1 MSEPRGTKQKKA
13 AAPLRIIQVGAG
25 AMGHTWLHTLG
36 RSPDTE
42 LVGLVDLDLELARRV
57 SEEELAAV
65 VPVARSLTELVEFVG
80 ADAVVNVTVPAAHNP
95 VNEEALRAGLPVL
108 CEKPIS
114 PTVAEAQRIA
124 EVAKETGR
132 LLMISQSRCYL
143 NQFTALREAVAELGP
158 IANVSCEFARA
169 PHFGGFREQM
179 PYPLLVD
186 MAIHQF
192 DSARALLGED
202 PVSVYCESYNPDWSW
217 FAGDAAATAIFE
229 FPGGAR
235 FVFNGSWCNP
245 GQETSWNSRWRVAG
259 ELGTATWDGDNAPLA
274 GDPPREVPVDD
285 DPEQTDGSL
294 AEFVR
299 CVRTGEPSTTAA
311 HSNVQSLAMVEAAV
325 RSATEKRRV
334 TLAEVVGVISSSK
347 S

>member
-80 ADAVVNVTVPAAHNP
+80 ADAVVNVTVLTAHNP

-217 FAGDAAATAIFE
+217 FMRRCRG
-229 FPGGAR
+229 
-235 FVFNGSWCNP
+235 
-245 GQETSWNSRWRVAG
+245 
-259 ELGTATWDGDNAPLA
+259 DGDLRVPGRRPVRVQRELVQPRP
-274 GDPPREVPVDD
+274 GDLVE
-285 DPEQTDGSL
+285 
-294 AEFVR
+294 
-299 CVRTGEPSTTAA
+299 
-311 HSNVQSLAMVEAAV
+311 QSLAGG
-325 RSATEKRRV
+325 R
-334 TLAEVVGVISSSK
+334 
-347 S
+347 